1 MSTYICTKLMSS
13 LCLFA
18 AQLLITPE
26 QQQQMTVAMKEA
38 TSINGN
44 QEFKGYLEKSGISWI
59 TVSELRHLGPETD
72 GQLVVTPY
80 IDVIDIGATNTPQP
94 VPESDNSDESSS
106 IDGATIGII
115 VGSVAGGLAV
125 IALVVALLISNSRNS
140 GKKDRDS
147 ITEHWKLERELAEAE
162 RVKLES
168 ESKPSLNSSLKWS
181 SAREAGMMTLT
192 QSDLEHRREMR
203 RAESLATSQRL
214 ATTPVIDYTAKPS
227 KLDSMRSALGLGK
240 GTPSKKSQGS
250 ITFGTPQPDNATA
263 EIDVESKRKWS
274 PFKK

>member
-1 MSTYICTKLMSS
+1 MNFSCS
-13 LCLFA
+13 CA

-26 QQQQMTVAMKEA
+26 QQQQMTVALKEA
-38 TSINGN
+38 TSVNGN
-44 QEFKGYLEKSGISWI
+44 QEFSGDLEKSGISWI

-72 GQLVVTPY
+72 GMLVVTPY
-80 IDVIDIGATNTPQP
+80 IDVTDIGATNTPQP
-94 VPESDNSDESSS
+94 VTESDDSDDSSS

-125 IALVVALLISNSRNS
+125 IALVVALLISNGRKS
-140 GKKDRDS
+140 GKKDKDS

-168 ESKPSLNSSLKWS
+168 ESKPSLSSSLKWS

-203 RAESLATSQRL
+203 RAESLAASQRL
-214 ATTPVIDYTAKPS
+214 ATTPSIDFTSKPS

-240 GTPSKKSQGS
+240 STSSKQSQMSS